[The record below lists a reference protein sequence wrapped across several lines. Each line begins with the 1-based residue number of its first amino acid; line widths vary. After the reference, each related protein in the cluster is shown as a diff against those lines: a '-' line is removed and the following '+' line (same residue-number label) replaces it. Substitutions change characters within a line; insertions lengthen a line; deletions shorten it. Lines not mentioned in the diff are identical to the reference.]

1 MEQTNKTNVG
11 LVYGVICGVAVIA
24 FTIILYVLGVE
35 WYTSPLAYVSFLIP
49 IVVGFLGGIKQRTL
63 QGGYITFKEALK
75 TVFVIFIIS
84 IILDTIF
91 SYVLLNVIDVPFREA
106 IMQDAAIKMEKFLIK
121 MGTPQDAID
130 KAMADFD
137 NPDNFG
143 PGKIL
148 LGVFF
153 RMIGWFIVAL
163 IIAAII
169 KKKRPEFENQI

>member
-1 MEQTNKTNVG
+1 MENTKSNTG
-11 LVYGVICGVAVIA
+11 LIYGVICGVAVIA
-24 FTIILYVLGVE
+24 FTLLLYIAGVE
-35 WYTSPLAYVSFLIP
+35 WYTSPLAYVGFVIP
-49 IVVGFLGGIKQRTL
+49 IIIGTLGGIKQRTL

-75 TVFVIFIIS
+75 TIFIIFIIS
-84 IILDTIF
+84 ILLDTIF
-91 SYVLLNVIDVPFREA
+91 SYLLLNVIDVPFREA

-137 NPDNFG
+137 NPDNFK

>member
-1 MEQTNKTNVG
+1 MEQTKTNTA

-24 FTIILYVLGVE
+24 FTILLYIAGVE
-35 WYTSPLAYVSFLIP
+35 WYTSPLAYVGFVIP
-49 IVVGFLGGIKQRTL
+49 IVVGFLGGYKQRSL

-75 TVFVIFIIS
+75 TVFIIFIIS
-84 IILDTIF
+84 VVLDTIF
-91 SYVLLNVIDVPFREA
+91 SYILLNIIDVPFREA
-106 IMQDAAIKMEKFLIK
+106 IMQEAAIKMEKFLVK
-121 MGTPQDAID
+121 MGSSQEAID

-137 NPDNFG
+137 NPANFS

-153 RMIGWFIVAL
+153 RLIGWFIVAL
-163 IIAAII
+163 IIAAIV

>member
-1 MEQTNKTNVG
+1 MQQKKTDVG
-11 LVYGVICGVAVIA
+11 LIYGVISGVAIIA
-24 FTIILYVLGVE
+24 YTILLYVGGVE
-35 WYTSPLAYVSFLIP
+35 WYTGPLAYVSFLIP
-49 IVVGFLGGIKQRTL
+49 VIVAFLGGLKHRSL
-63 QGGYITFKEALK
+63 QGGYITFKEALR
-75 TVFVIFIIS
+75 TVFIIFIIS
-84 IILDTIF
+84 IILDTVF
-91 SYVLLNVIDVPFREA
+91 SYILLNVIDVPFREA
-106 IMQDAAIKMEKFLIK
+106 IMQEAAVKMEKFLIK

-137 NPDNFG
+137 NPDNFS

-153 RMIGWFIVAL
+153 RMIIWFIVAL

>member
-1 MEQTNKTNVG
+1 MEQTKTNTG

-24 FTIILYVLGVE
+24 FTILLYVAGVE
-35 WYTSPLAYVSFLIP
+35 WYTSPLAYVGFAIP
-49 IVVGFLGGIKQRTL
+49 IVIGFMGAYKQRSL
-63 QGGYITFKEALK
+63 QGGFITFKEALK
-75 TVFVIFIIS
+75 TVFIIFIIS
-84 IILDTIF
+84 VVLDTIF
-91 SYVLLNVIDVPFREA
+91 SYLLLNVIDVPFREA
-106 IMQDAAIKMEKFLIK
+106 IMQDAAVKMEKFLVK
-121 MGTPQDAID
+121 MGTSQDAID

-137 NPDNFG
+137 NPENFS

-163 IIAAII
+163 IIAAIV